1 MTLRPGSQL
10 LRVGTVLC
18 TLLLLVGC
26 DWFAPSATPT
36 PPGPT
41 PLPGTPGPSATPGAP
56 ATAAAAGGPTLPPG
70 TPVPQGGTLTIRL
83 DKDVTTLNPLLV
95 ARGPA
100 DVDAAAQTVTGL
112 IFSGLTRIDN
122 HLQPQPDL
130 AESWSVA
137 PDGLS
142 VDFKLRPGVL
152 WSDGQPVTP
161 DDVIWSY
168 QTYLQVPVSST
179 LQVHL
184 HDAVLAIQPS
194 PVASDTVRFWLKKKY
209 APLLSDV
216 AAAILPR
223 HLLGAIPPDQMA
235 AAPFSANPVG
245 SGPFMLSDHKAG
257 QRIVLAANPR
267 YYGGRPHLDAVAFL
281 IAPDPAVAEK
291 ALSDGSLLAAEVPQD
306 TWRDFAAQAV
316 AQTGFTLGTAPGS
329 AYYFLAFNL
338 RQGHLFADT
347 ALRQAVADALDK
359 TRLVRDATDGAGLP
373 IWSDVSPASWAYD
386 TQVSHLDND
395 PAKAKALLDQAGWA
409 PGADGIRQ
417 KNGQKLAFALYV
429 PANDPVRRVAAGRI
443 QGSLATVG
451 ISTTVAPA
459 DFASVLQARLDPR
472 RTPAFDFDAM
482 LLGWA
487 GGSPDP
493 DDFALFH
500 STQIPTTDNPTGL
513 NFTGFAA
520 AEFDQVSM
528 QARGDYDFATRA
540 ALQGRL
546 QEILAQQVPYL
557 FLWADQRFLITSR
570 RIGGP
575 VDPGSP
581 RWLWNVEQ
589 WWLGPAP

>member
-10 LRVGTVLC
+10 LRAGVVLC
-18 TLLLLVGC
+18 ALLLLAGC
-26 DWFAPSATPT
+26 DWFAPAATPT

-41 PLPGTPGPSATPGAP
+41 PLPGTPGPSASPGTP
-56 ATAAAAGGPTLPPG
+56 ATATAAGGPTLPPG
-70 TPVPQGGTLTIRL
+70 TRVPQGGTLTIRL

-168 QTYLQVPVSST
+168 QAYLQVPVSST

-409 PGADGIRQ
+409 PGAGGIRQ
-417 KNGQKLAFALYV
+417 KNGQKLASPRWA
-429 PANDPVRRVAAGRI
+429 
-443 QGSLATVG
+443 S
-451 ISTTVAPA
+451 APPW
-459 DFASVLQARLDPR
+459 PR
-472 RTPAFDFDAM
+472 P
-482 LLGWA
+482 
-487 GGSPDP
+487 
-493 DDFALFH
+493 
-500 STQIPTTDNPTGL
+500 
-513 NFTGFAA
+513 
-520 AEFDQVSM
+520 
-528 QARGDYDFATRA
+528 
-540 ALQGRL
+540 
-546 QEILAQQVPYL
+546 
-557 FLWADQRFLITSR
+557 TSR
-570 RIGGP
+570 RCSR
-575 VDPGSP
+575 PGSTRGAP
-581 RWLWNVEQ
+581 PPSTSTRCCSA
-589 WWLGPAP
+589 GPAAAPTRTILPSSTPPRSRRRTTRPASTSPALPPPSSTRSACRPAASTTSPHARRSRGACRRSWPSRCPTSSCGPTSAS